1 MTIHV
6 DSFQEI
12 LAYRTRNT
20 IGKFN
25 VLLSI
30 WYANFIEFED
40 LIETRIEIVVW
51 KYQSARL
58 TRFLEND
65 TTL

>member
-1 MTIHV
+1 MI
-6 DSFQEI
+6 I
-12 LAYRTRNT
+12 IYLLAYRTRNT

-40 LIETRIEIVVW
+40 PIETRIEIVVW
-51 KYQSARL
+51 KYQCAHL